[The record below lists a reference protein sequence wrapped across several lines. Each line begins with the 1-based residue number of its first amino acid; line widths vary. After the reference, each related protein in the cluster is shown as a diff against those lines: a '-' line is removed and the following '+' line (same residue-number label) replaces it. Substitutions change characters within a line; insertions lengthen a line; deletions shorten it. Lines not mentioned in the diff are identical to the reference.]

1 MSTPDYM
8 KHPTVRVSVI
18 LPNEK
23 GELLL
28 IRHRKPTRSY
38 WVLPGGHLDYGETLE
53 GCAVRE
59 LKEETN
65 LDIRVEKMLYV
76 SQALAPDKSRHIV
89 NLYFLA
95 KLLGGELK
103 LGEEEVLEEAKFIP
117 IAEIERLT
125 LYPSVTRELLDS
137 FNKQFMQEIL
147 YLGNRW
153 D

>member
-1 MSTPDYM
+1 MSTPDYP

-28 IRHRKPTRSY
+28 IKHRKPTRSY

-65 LDIRVEKMLYV
+65 LAIRVERMLYV
-76 SQALAPDKSRHIV
+76 SEAIAPDQSRHIV
-89 NLYFLA
+89 NLYYLA
-95 KLLGGELK
+95 RLLGGELRR
-103 LGEEEVLEEAKFIP
+103 GEEEVLEEVKFIP
-117 IAEIERLT
+117 FADLEKIT
-125 LYPSVTRELLDS
+125 LYPSVTQELLS
-137 FNKQFMQEIL
+137 SYRKGFQHEIL

-153 D
+153 N

>member
-1 MSTPDYM
+1 MSTPDYHQ
-8 KHPTVRVSVI
+8 HPTVRVSVI

-28 IRHRKPTRSY
+28 IKHRKPTRSY

-53 GCAVRE
+53 TCAVRE

-76 SQALAPDKSRHIV
+76 SQALAPDQSRHIV

-95 KLLGGELK
+95 KLLGGELR
-103 LGEEEVLEEAKFIP
+103 LGEEEVLEEARFIP
-117 IAEIERLT
+117 FEEIGSLT
-125 LYPSVTRELLDS
+125 LYPSVTGELLDS
-137 FNKQFMQEIL
+137 FKKGFRQEIL